1 MFVLWA
7 ILLMAPQ
14 KEDGRPEA
22 HNLWPYNSDAETTF
36 LSSPHLSSHYPADRV
51 TGTISNRYSSQ
62 APFFFFFLPP
72 PSAFCLLNP
81 PPFQHPSRHA
91 LTKGC
96 VHFTFTV
103 CSLSDVIGLGSSPDT
118 PCAHFYLKQQRSGN
132 TGSGFVAGEGCGF
145 KERAFSHLVYF
156 SPWFLIT
163 VTTTPQFLKVPNPTP
178 YAITTWQG

>member
-1 MFVLWA
+1 MEDQKHATYGLTTQMPRQLFSR
-7 ILLMAPQ
+7 LLICLLITQLTEWQEQLA
-14 KEDGRPEA
+14 
-22 HNLWPYNSDAETTF
+22 
-36 LSSPHLSSHYPADRV
+36 
-51 TGTISNRYSSQ
+51 TGTLHGLL
-62 APFFFFFLPP
+62 FFFFLPP
-72 PSAFCLLNP
+72 PSAFCSLNP